1 MVNVTQHRRCRFILM
16 GLIAIL
22 SLNYFT
28 KNVTTTPPVQDGSHH
43 KISEP
48 AQEGLTE
55 KEIQE
60 PSQEGLLQKETTE
73 PVQEELSRNEISDPV
88 QEGLPQNK
96 IPGKVYNNAHLTVR
110 PYIITCYPKSF
121 HRLSCTDDDVYS
133 RNIFT

>member
-1 MVNVTQHRRCRFILM
+1 MVNATQYRRCRFILM

-28 KNVTTTPPVQDGSHH
+28 KKVTTLPPVQDRSHQ
-43 KISEP
+43 KEISEP

-55 KEIQE
+55 NEIQE
-60 PSQEGLLQKETTE
+60 PSQEGLFQKEITE
-73 PVQEELSRNEISDPV
+73 PVQEGYSQNEISDPV

-110 PYIITCYPKSF
+110 PYIITFS
-121 HRLSCTDDDVYS
+121 LSPLIDNVVF
-133 RNIFT
+133 NLFNKPI

>member
-28 KNVTTTPPVQDGSHH
+28 KKVTTTPPVQDGSHQRE
-43 KISEP
+43 ISEP

-60 PSQEGLLQKETTE
+60 PSQDGLLQKEITE

-88 QEGLPQNK
+88 QEGLPQNE

-110 PYIITCYPKSF
+110 PYNITCHP
-121 HRLSCTDDDVYS
+121 
-133 RNIFT
+133 